1 MSNTKQFLENILKE
15 SNKVPYCDDVN
26 CKPIKEDRF
35 PSTDFIKR
43 DWEKLQ
49 KDPMINA
56 KEHWSDAYY
65 QEVIDFGKELN
76 KEGEHKHTRE
86 EIKGLLDMG
95 AIDDPNY
102 YNGLSDEEKEKLIDY
117 WTEHYDDDLKEAEEE
132 EVQTEEQPQEEVQ
145 TEEEP
150 VNDFEQLSPE
160 VQTILNDMS
169 NDNAMYKWVID
180 DVMDSDISGYNG
192 DTFDE
197 KLKSRLEEITEHGC
211 QSGTVSSLIYYTD
224 TVKFFDNFND
234 EIYDMIDDM
243 FGAQSVFEMLQ
254 QKCDLT
260 DIIMG
265 ADTVKNYLAWMAY
278 EVTCSNILDS
288 IESM

>member
-15 SNKVPYCDDVN
+15 SNEVPYCDDVN
-26 CKPIKEDRF
+26 CKPVKE
-35 PSTDFIKR
+35 
-43 DWEKLQ
+43 E
-49 KDPMINA
+49 
-56 KEHWSDAYY
+56 
-65 QEVIDFGKELN
+65 
-76 KEGEHKHTRE
+76 EHKHTRE

-95 AIDDPNY
+95 AIDDPEY

-132 EVQTEEQPQEEVQ
+132 EVQTEEQPQEE
-145 TEEEP
+145 P

-180 DVMDSDISGYNG
+180 DVMDSVIDYEG
-192 DTFDE
+192 DSMDE
-197 KLKSRLEEITEHGC
+197 KLKSRLEEIIDHGC
-211 QSGTVSSLIYYTD
+211 QSGTVGSLIYYTD

-234 EIYDMIDDM
+234 EIYDMIDYD
-243 FGAQSVFEMLQ
+243 GAQSVLKMLQ

-265 ADTVKNYLAWMAY
+265 ADIVKNYLTWMAY
-278 EVTCSNILDS
+278 ETVCSDILDV

>member
-15 SNKVPYCDDVN
+15 SDEVPYCDDVN
-26 CKPIKEDRF
+26 CEPVKKIK
-35 PSTDFIKR
+35 K
-43 DWEKLQ
+43 
-49 KDPMINA
+49 
-56 KEHWSDAYY
+56 
-65 QEVIDFGKELN
+65 V
-76 KEGEHKHTRE
+76 
-86 EIKGLLDMG
+86 
-95 AIDDPNY
+95 
-102 YNGLSDEEKEKLIDY
+102 
-117 WTEHYDDDLKEAEEE
+117 KEAEEE
-132 EVQTEEQPQEEVQ
+132 QVPEEQPQEEVQ
-145 TEEEP
+145 TEEP
-150 VNDFEQLSPE
+150 VNDFERLSPE
-160 VQTILNDMS
+160 VQEILNDMS

-234 EIYDMIDDM
+234 EIYDMVEDV
-243 FGAQSVFEMLQ
+243 FGAESTLEMLQ
-254 QKCDLT
+254 RHCELI
-260 DIIMG
+260 DIVMG

>member
-15 SNKVPYCDDVN
+15 SDEVPYCDDIN
-26 CKPIKEDRF
+26 CKPVKE
-35 PSTDFIKR
+35 
-43 DWEKLQ
+43 E
-49 KDPMINA
+49 
-56 KEHWSDAYY
+56 
-65 QEVIDFGKELN
+65 
-76 KEGEHKHTRE
+76 EHKHTRE

-145 TEEEP
+145 TEEP

-160 VQTILNDMS
+160 VQAMLNDMAS
-169 NDNAMYKWVID
+169 DNAMYKWVID
-180 DVMDSDISGYNG
+180 DVMDSVIDYEG
-192 DTFDE
+192 DNMDE

-234 EIYDMIDDM
+234 EIYDMVEDV
-243 FGAQSVFEMLQ
+243 FGAEATLEMLQ
-254 QKCDLT
+254 RHCELI
-260 DIIMG
+260 DIVMG

-288 IESM
+288 IESA

>member
-15 SNKVPYCDDVN
+15 SDEVPYCDDVN
-26 CKPIKEDRF
+26 CEPVKEEESKKINENEF
-35 PSTDFIKR
+35 YTDEAEEI
-43 DWEKLQ
+43 
-49 KDPMINA
+49 
-56 KEHWSDAYY
+56 Y
-65 QEVIDFGKELN
+65 ELVQNNMTNEERKNIYKKIN
-76 KEGEHKHTRE
+76 KE
-86 EIKGLLDMG
+86 EIESMSAFWDWFEGLD
-95 AIDDPNY
+95 
-102 YNGLSDEEKEKLIDY
+102 SDEIVEYFGYLKEEDN
-117 WTEHYDDDLKEAEEE
+117 LKEADES
-132 EVQTEEQPQEEVQ
+132 EEQPQEGVQ
-145 TEEEP
+145 TEEP
-150 VNDFEQLSPE
+150 VNDFERLSPE
-160 VQTILNDMS
+160 VQEILNDMS

-234 EIYDMIDDM
+234 EIYDMVEDV
-243 FGAQSVFEMLQ
+243 FGAESTLEMLQ
-254 QKCDLT
+254 RHCELI

-288 IESM
+288 MESA

>member
-15 SNKVPYCDDVN
+15 SDEVPYCDDVN
-26 CKPIKEDRF
+26 CEPVKKIK
-35 PSTDFIKR
+35 K
-43 DWEKLQ
+43 
-49 KDPMINA
+49 
-56 KEHWSDAYY
+56 
-65 QEVIDFGKELN
+65 V
-76 KEGEHKHTRE
+76 
-86 EIKGLLDMG
+86 
-95 AIDDPNY
+95 
-102 YNGLSDEEKEKLIDY
+102 
-117 WTEHYDDDLKEAEEE
+117 KEAEEE
-132 EVQTEEQPQEEVQ
+132 QVPEEQPQEGVQ
-145 TEEEP
+145 TEEP
-150 VNDFEQLSPE
+150 VNDFERLSPE
-160 VQTILNDMS
+160 VQEILNDMS
-169 NDNAMYKWVID
+169 NDNAMYKWIID

-234 EIYDMIDDM
+234 EIYDMVEDV
-243 FGAQSVFEMLQ
+243 FGAESTLEMLQ
-254 QKCDLT
+254 RHCELI
-260 DIIMG
+260 DIVMG

>member
-15 SNKVPYCDDVN
+15 SDEVPYCDDVN
-26 CKPIKEDRF
+26 CEPVKKIK
-35 PSTDFIKR
+35 K
-43 DWEKLQ
+43 
-49 KDPMINA
+49 
-56 KEHWSDAYY
+56 
-65 QEVIDFGKELN
+65 V
-76 KEGEHKHTRE
+76 
-86 EIKGLLDMG
+86 
-95 AIDDPNY
+95 
-102 YNGLSDEEKEKLIDY
+102 
-117 WTEHYDDDLKEAEEE
+117 KEAEEE
-132 EVQTEEQPQEEVQ
+132 QVPEEQPQEGVQ
-145 TEEEP
+145 TEEP
-150 VNDFEQLSPE
+150 VNDFERLSPE
-160 VQTILNDMS
+160 VQEILNDMS

-234 EIYDMIDDM
+234 EIYDMVEDV
-243 FGAQSVFEMLQ
+243 FGAESTLEMLQ
-254 QKCDLT
+254 RHCELI

-288 IESM
+288 MESA